1 VEPAARPHCH
11 VTAAKPFA
19 ADLPAT
25 AFAALARQLLLASA
39 DLVQRVS
46 TQEPVISAGLAPA
59 PEIVSS
65 RDLGGGQA
73 LA

>member
-1 VEPAARPHCH
+1 
-11 VTAAKPFA
+11 VTTAKRFA

-25 AFAALARQLLLASA
+25 AVAALARQLLLASA

-59 PEIVSS
+59 A
-65 RDLGGGQA
+65 RDCLLKGSWRGQA